1 MTLGN
6 WNGLDHSGPDTN
18 LDQTWLLMTK
28 QDWVCL
34 DHPRQN
40 ITVSND
46 TYRIWQTP
54 GNWRLHHSIQTT
66 LQRKGSK
73 LGWTGPN
80 FFYIRSVNFFVCVC
94 FILFGIFF
102 FHLRS
107 SKTCCWETEVL
118 NYQLWQLLFLLSLFM
133 SLLCREY
140 NLWYH
145 FAGATQFG
153 TKWHCNK

>member
-1 MTLGN
+1 MKLRVRDWPSEKDLDHYKCSCSKRLVAGSGFNHGSPTVFTMTLGN

-18 LDQTWLLMTK
+18 LDQTMLLMTK

-66 LQRKGSK
+66 LQRKGSE

-94 FILFGIFF
+94 FILFGIF
-102 FHLRS
+102 
-107 SKTCCWETEVL
+107 CPPEVL
-118 NYQLWQLLFLLSLFM
+118 
-133 SLLCREY
+133 
-140 NLWYH
+140 
-145 FAGATQFG
+145 
-153 TKWHCNK
+153 